1 MLPRRECS
9 TVLLEIRGLTRNFG
23 GLIAVDQ
30 FSMSVGEGQIVG
42 LIGPNGAGKTTVFNL
57 VTGVIRPST
66 GKVVFG
72 GKDVTGKSPHTI
84 AGYGIARTFQLT
96 PLFAEFTTLENVVAS
111 YYLHPRT
118 GFWDAFFSTPT
129 YRRNEAHALEQ
140 SLQILDLVGLSK
152 VKDERARNLPH
163 GYQKMLGIARALA
176 VQPRLL
182 MLDEPLSGMNT
193 DEIAF
198 TMDIMARM
206 RRQGMTIL
214 VIEHNMQ
221 ILDLCDHVV
230 AINFGQKIC
239 EGTVVEVRNNPDV
252 IKAYLG
258 EQSAA

>member
-1 MLPRRECS
+1 M
-9 TVLLEIRGLTRNFG
+9 LLEIRGLTKNFG

-57 VTGVIRPST
+57 ITGVIRPSA
-66 GKVVFG
+66 GKVEFD
-72 GKDVTGKSPHTI
+72 GKDVTGKNPHTL
-84 AGYGIARTFQLT
+84 ANSGIGRTFQLT
-96 PLFAEFTTLENVVAS
+96 PLFTEFTTLENVVAS

-118 GFWDAFFSTPT
+118 GFWDAFLNTPT
-129 YRRNEAHALEQ
+129 YRQNESYALDQ

-152 VKDERARNLPH
+152 VKDERAKNLPH
-163 GYQKMLGIARALA
+163 GFQKMLGIARALA

-182 MLDEPLSGMNT
+182 MLDEPLGGMNT

-198 TMDIMARM
+198 TMDIMAKVRKE
-206 RRQGMTIL
+206 GMTIL

-221 ILDLCDHVV
+221 ILDLCDRVV
-230 AINFGQKIC
+230 AINFGQKIG
-239 EGTVVEVRNNPDV
+239 EGTVEEVRNNPEV

-258 EQSAA
+258 EQNVA